1 VGGDTEAISGRA
13 DSGPSAVPLDAD
25 GGSWLRGGARAVL
38 DSLGVADS
46 PEASSKVEV
55 SLNIS
60 EPGQAARSS
69 PGAKARVEAVAAV
82 PLLSVMLLPN
92 LIKGTL
98 IHVRAKVMNER
109 NAAAVEEYS
118 RTVGRWGSLVEG
130 QPGG

>member
-1 VGGDTEAISGRA
+1 
-13 DSGPSAVPLDAD
+13 
-25 GGSWLRGGARAVL
+25 VL
-38 DSLGVADS
+38 DSLGVATP
-46 PEASSKVEV
+46 PEASSEVEA

-60 EPGQAARSS
+60 DLWQAARSS
-69 PGAKARVEAVAAV
+69 PGAEAPVEAVAAV
-82 PLLSVMLLPN
+82 PPLSMMLLSN

-109 NAAAVEEYS
+109 SPAGVEEYS